1 MKKKIQL
8 LFMAMAALFMIS
20 SCGSDHVA
28 DVAAK
33 ISSGATLTQAE
44 YTTVID
50 YLGHF
55 AKSAQPLQDQ
65 INNLPAGDPKAVE
78 LQQQLDR
85 LKEKDIYLDLFSSML
100 ARTPQAQLGA
110 DNVALVNRY
119 AGYEWFDAPDWAEIT
134 TDPRAAGIELQT
146 PSSDSV
152 SVVAGAVDQLEVK

>member
-1 MKKKIQL
+1 
-8 LFMAMAALFMIS
+8 MAMAALFMIS

-100 ARTPQAQLGA
+100 ARTP
-110 DNVALVNRY
+110 
-119 AGYEWFDAPDWAEIT
+119 
-134 TDPRAAGIELQT
+134 RAAGIELQT